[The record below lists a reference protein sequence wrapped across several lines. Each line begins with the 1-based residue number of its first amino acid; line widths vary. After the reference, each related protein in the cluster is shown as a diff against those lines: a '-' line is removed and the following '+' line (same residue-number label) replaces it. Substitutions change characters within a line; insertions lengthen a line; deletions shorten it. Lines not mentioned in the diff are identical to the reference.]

1 MYVCVCMYVCVWIY
15 QWVGMCEYTT
25 GAKWVG
31 MCEYTTGRAVYRNF
45 AEGGR
50 IWGMDK
56 RGGAQPGGSSIV
68 SCEVLHS
75 RGGEND
81 TRGGEC
87 PSPPPLKYGPDW
99 C

>member
-1 MYVCVCMYVCVWIY
+1 MALKFTVH
-15 QWVGMCEYTT
+15 
-25 GAKWVG
+25 A
-31 MCEYTTGRAVYRNF
+31 RAVYRNF
-45 AEGGR
+45 AEGGP

-56 RGGAQPGGSSIV
+56 RGGGAPGGSSMV

-87 PSPPPLKYGPDW
+87 PPLNTALHGVQSFGHRKSGVISIKHSRDNYN
-99 C
+99 